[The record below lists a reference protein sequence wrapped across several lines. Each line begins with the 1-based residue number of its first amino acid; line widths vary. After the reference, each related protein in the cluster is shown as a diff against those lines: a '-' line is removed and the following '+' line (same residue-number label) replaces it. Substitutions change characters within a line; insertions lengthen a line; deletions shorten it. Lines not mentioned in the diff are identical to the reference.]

1 MYKFLLTPKWIG
13 FHLLCL
19 VAVGGMVTAGM
30 WQLSR
35 LQERQDFKSEVQA
48 RTDADI
54 VDYETIAGKPPADIE
69 WRRVEA
75 AGIYV
80 PDTVFEVVNVS
91 QGGVSGHDAVSG
103 LQFADGSVLVVNR
116 GFVPGTDELPAAPE
130 GEVTIVGRVRKSQT
144 AGIGKPSDDGTQQLT
159 QIRRVDLE
167 ALAPQFDQPIEPV
180 YLDLLESSPAEAD
193 GMTPIA
199 FPDLDGGPPHLSY
212 TIQWFI
218 FSIAVVIGWVLAV
231 RKSVNDRSGKP
242 SKRKIPP
249 IDDSYA
255 SGG

>member
-1 MYKFLLTPKWIG
+1 MYKFLFSPKWLG

-19 VAVGGMVTAGM
+19 IAIGGMVAAGV
-30 WQLSR
+30 WQLGR
-35 LQERQDFKSEVQA
+35 HQDRQDFKAEVQA

-54 VDYETIAGKPPADIE
+54 VPYTSLFGQPPADIE

-75 AGIYV
+75 TGTYLAD
-80 PDTVFEVVNVS
+80 PVFEVVNVS

-103 LQFADGSVLVVNR
+103 LQLDDGTVLVVNR
-116 GFVPGTDELPAAPE
+116 GFLPGIDELPAAPE
-130 GEVTIVGRVRKSQT
+130 GEVTVVGRVRKSQT
-144 AGIGKPSDDGTQQLT
+144 AGLGKPSDDGTQQLT
-159 QIRRVDLE
+159 QIRRVDLD
-167 ALAPQFDQPIEPV
+167 ALAPQFDHPIEPV
-180 YLDLLESSPAEAD
+180 YLDLLESSPPEVD
-193 GMTPIA
+193 GMTPIV

-218 FSIAVVIGWVLAV
+218 FSVAVIVGWVLAM
-231 RKSVNDRSGKP
+231 RKSINDRSGKP
-242 SKRKIPP
+242 PKRKIPP